1 MSVVFNPDFER
12 GNSEVVEPFV
22 KPLRRRFVAEFEA
35 DFHVPLDVKVSCQ
48 KADLC
53 HSPSRRLK
61 GFVCG
66 DNYSHD
72 DRVCG
77 CVEYCRLHR
86 GIHDGVRGGRPI

>member
-1 MSVVFNPDFER
+1 MSLVFNPDFEA
-12 GNSEVVEPFV
+12 GTSEVAVPIV
-22 KPLRRRFVAEFEA
+22 KPKRQVARFY
-35 DFHVPLDVKVSCQ
+35 VPLDVKVSCQ

-66 DNYSHD
+66 NNYSHD

-77 CVEYCRLHR
+77 CVEYCRIHR